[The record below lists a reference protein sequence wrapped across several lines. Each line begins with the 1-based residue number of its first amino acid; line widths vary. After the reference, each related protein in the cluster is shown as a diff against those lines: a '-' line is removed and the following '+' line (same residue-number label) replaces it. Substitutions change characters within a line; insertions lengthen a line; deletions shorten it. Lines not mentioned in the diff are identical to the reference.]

1 MSITDYLKKIRDNA
15 WNTAQLGRE
24 FEKFVKKFLLTEP
37 SFKSQFSDVWLWS
50 ECPFAKG
57 NDVGIDLV
65 AKTFFGEY
73 VAIQAK
79 CYQPG
84 TQVDKADVDTFLS
97 ASGKQIAPDGKAIF
111 YSNRIIIATN
121 DNWTSHASEAIVGQQ
136 IPVTRIGLNQIQNA
150 AIDWDKFFKGEKKV
164 VVKKELR
171 KHQDAALKDVVEGFK
186 KADRGQLIM
195 ACGTGKTYTSLKIA
209 AFFSLFRLSRF

>member
-24 FEKFVKKFLLTEP
+24 FERFVKRFLKTDP
-37 SFKSQFSDVWLWS
+37 VYAQQFDEVWLWG

-65 AKTFFGEY
+65 ARTKFGEY
-73 VAIQAK
+73 VAIQTK

-97 ASGKQIAPDGKAIF
+97 ASGKQITPDGKAMF
-111 YSNRIIIATN
+111 YSSRLIIATN

-136 IPVTRIGLNQIQNA
+136 IPVSRIGLEYIQNA
-150 AIDWDKFFKGEKKV
+150 AIDWQKFFDGGKKV
-164 VVKKELR
+164 VVKKDLR
-171 KHQDAALKDVVEGFK
+171 PHQSAALNDVNVLPVPQAMMSCPRS
-186 KADRGQLIM
+186 ADLSPF
-195 ACGTGKTYTSLKIA
+195 TTSLSA
-209 AFFSLFRLSRF
+209 AD

>member
-50 ECPFAKG
+50 ECPFANG

-97 ASGKQIAPDGKAIF
+97 ASGKQIAPDGKATF

-121 DNWTSHASEAIVGQQ
+121 DNWTSHASEAIVSDSKS
-136 IPVTRIGLNQIQNA
+136 PSR
-150 AIDWDKFFKGEKKV
+150 
-164 VVKKELR
+164 
-171 KHQDAALKDVVEGFK
+171 ALDSI
-186 KADRGQLIM
+186 R
-195 ACGTGKTYTSLKIA
+195 
-209 AFFSLFRLSRF
+209 FSMPR